1 MKAIILAAGFGNRM
15 KPLTLT
21 QHKTLLSIGDKT
33 ILGRIIDSLLENEI
47 NDIVVA
53 TGYLKEDIETY
64 LKDGYPDTNFIFV
77 HNERYASTNNIYTL
91 SLVLESIE
99 IDTDFLLIES
109 DLIYDSSII
118 TKLVNDPNPTAAV
131 ISSYRNGLDGTVVSI
146 NSKSQI
152 NAVYPPHLQDVNFD
166 LNSKYKTLNIYKF
179 SQDYLL
185 NDLKSLLI
193 FYANSIDENCYYEL
207 IVGLLI
213 YMRKKYIHG
222 LVVSKDLWEE
232 VDDPNDLRIAAF
244 RFDKSKRLNI
254 LNKSFGGFWSYDIL
268 DFAFI
273 RNMYF
278 PDEALL
284 NELKKGM
291 VDCLQNYGSS
301 QEILNRKMSYAVDLP
316 QDGLVALNGGTQ
328 IYPILRRWFGD
339 KKVAIPNVTFGEYT
353 DISGN
358 IVYYSNLN
366 DIDTPSVAG
375 VVIVNP
381 NNPDGSII
389 RTNDIV
395 QFALENSE
403 ATIIVDE
410 SFIDFSSESSIAHAL
425 ISKRIKN
432 ILIIYSMSKTFGL
445 PGIRLGYCYTLD
457 SVLHTYIMKELP
469 IWGLNSLGELYLE
482 LILKRKP
489 SLIESFRKTIRDREF
504 LFTELVNVLGADS
517 VFRSHANFILFKTES
532 GSDLGN
538 KMLNQGIY
546 IKDISS
552 KYNDGLDY
560 FRVAVRDP
568 QDNVKLINALKNCF

>member
-53 TGYLKEDIETY
+53 TGYLKQDIETY

-316 QDGLVALNGGTQ
+316 QAGLVALNGGTQ

-425 ISKRIKN
+425 ISTRIKN